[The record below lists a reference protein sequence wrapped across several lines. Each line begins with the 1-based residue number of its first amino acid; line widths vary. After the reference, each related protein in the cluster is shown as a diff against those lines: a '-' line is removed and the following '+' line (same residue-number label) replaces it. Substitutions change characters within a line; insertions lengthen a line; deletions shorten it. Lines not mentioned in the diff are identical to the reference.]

1 MWSFFSRDPAKDFQY
16 EIGEKVTGLEEKSIW
31 ILHRGKKK
39 SSGDP
44 VSIFEFDIKNASET
58 QIQTA
63 KSSLK
68 RIKTLRHPNILT
80 FLDGIETDKV
90 IYFATEPVVPLETY
104 LQENDSDG
112 HNKIAIS
119 WGLHQIVK
127 GLSFLV
133 NDCNLIHNN
142 VCMASIFVDPA
153 GEWKL
158 GGVDYM
164 YPAQGAD
171 SIPPVK
177 ILPLLERYNSPEK
190 TEGKKVRTE
199 KWSADMWGLGCL
211 IWEVF
216 NGTLPKTASLKS
228 PGKIPQSLIP
238 HYCELVGANPR
249 SRPNPAKFIENCR
262 HKGGFMNNTFV
273 DSMMFLEEIQI
284 KDQAEK
290 NKFFAN
296 LTPSLDSFPPAFC
309 RNKILPQLLTA
320 FEYGNAGSS
329 VLAPLFKIGK
339 YLETS
344 EYQAKIVPCVVKLF
358 SSPDRATRVKLLQQI
373 EFFVEHLQPDT
384 VNTQI
389 FPNVISGFM
398 DTNPMVRES
407 TIKAMLHLAPK
418 LNHKNLNEELMKH
431 FARLQSKDDQG
442 GIRTNTT
449 VCLGKIACFINPG
462 ARQKILCSA
471 FMRAM
476 KDPFPPARQAGILG
490 IAATQNFYS
499 LSEVATR
506 LLPALCT
513 SARDPD
519 KGVRDQAFKSIKGFV
534 SKLEKVSENP
544 DLEEEFEKEV
554 MSGSA
559 GGPSSAG
566 WAGWAVTG
574 MSSLTSKIYNK
585 ATTRSGPASTSQ
597 VNQKPASPSQTST
610 PSAATEAATVSM
622 GNPGRQRV
630 EQDDQDE
637 EEENQTGGGWDEDD
651 WGDLDDSNNSGT
663 ANQRKEDLGGGWD
676 VDDDDDWGSLED
688 SGPTK
693 PQEKR
698 EQPGDPMSRL
708 KPAANEFISTRSTG
722 LPTTDSYNWD
732 DGADDDFFSNLK
744 GPDKSRS
751 KSNTPERENAPRAS
765 PVRHSASK
773 SSAAQAALSR
783 TMGGPSK
790 SQGWDEDDGWNDTGG
805 GDGGWDEGSGWEG
818 DGWGDSGSPG
828 ESQADRLKRERE
840 EKKRQRQREIQEKR
854 DARKAS
860 GAMKLGAKKKDI
872 DLSGWS

>member
-1 MWSFFSRDPAKDFQY
+1 MWSLFSRDPAKDFQY
-16 EIGEKVTGLEEKSIW
+16 EIGEKFTGLEEKSIW
-31 ILHRGKKK
+31 TLHRGKKK
-39 SSGDP
+39 NSGDP
-44 VSIFEFDIKNASET
+44 VSIFAFDIKAASET

-112 HNKIAIS
+112 HNQIAIS
-119 WGLHQIVK
+119 WGLHQIMK

-142 VCMASIFVDPA
+142 VCMASVFVDPA

-177 ILPLLERYNSPEK
+177 ILPLLERYDSPEK

-262 HKGGFMNNTFV
+262 QRGGFMNNTFV

-320 FEYGNAGSS
+320 FEYGSAGSS

-418 LNHKNLNEELMKH
+418 LNYKNLNEELMKH

-471 FMRAM
+471 FMRAL

-499 LSEVATR
+499 LTEVANR
-506 LLPALCT
+506 LLPALCCST
-513 SARDPD
+513 RDPD

-544 DLEEEFEKEV
+544 DLEEEFEKDV
-554 MSGSA
+554 MSGSTGA
-559 GGPSSAG
+559 PSTSG

-585 ATTRSGPASTSQ
+585 ATTKSGPASASQ
-597 VNQKPASPSQTST
+597 ANQKPASTSSSSQSSAPSG
-610 PSAATEAATVSM
+610 AKGALEASR
-622 GNPGRQRV
+622 GNLGEKGA
-630 EQDDQDE
+630 EQNEKE
-637 EEENQTGGGWDEDD
+637 ETQTGSGWDEDD
-651 WGDLDDSNNSGT
+651 WGDMDDSNISDT
-663 ANQRKEDLGGGWD
+663 ANKSKENLGDGWD
-676 VDDDDDWGSLED
+676 DDDDDWGSLED
-688 SGPTK
+688 TAATK
-693 PQEKR
+693 TQDKPA
-698 EQPGDPMSRL
+698 QPVDLMSRL
-708 KPAANEFISTRSTG
+708 KPAANEFVSTRSTG
-722 LPTTDSYNWD
+722 LPTTDSYDWD
-732 DGADDDFFSNLK
+732 NGADDEFFSNLK
-744 GPDKSRS
+744 GPEKSRS

-765 PVRHSASK
+765 PARQSAPK
-773 SSAAQAALSR
+773 ISAASSR
-783 TMGGPSK
+783 TMGESLK
-790 SQGWDEDDGWNDTGG
+790 SQGWDEDDGWNDAGGEGG
-805 GDGGWDEGSGWEG
+805 GGGPGWES
-818 DGWGDSGSPG
+818 DGWGDSASTG
-828 ESQADRLKRERE
+828 ESQADKLKRERE
-840 EKKRQRQREIQEKR
+840 EKKKQRQREIQEKR
-854 DARKAS
+854 DARKAA

-872 DLSGWS
+872 DLSEWS

>member
-1 MWSFFSRDPAKDFQY
+1 MWSFFSRDPAKDFHY
-16 EIGEKVTGLEEKSIW
+16 DIGEKVTGLEDKSIW
-31 ILHRGKKK
+31 TLHRGKKK

-44 VSIFEFDIKNASET
+44 VSIFAFDVKSASET

-80 FLDGIETDKV
+80 FLDGVETDKV
-90 IYFATEPVVPLETY
+90 IYFATEPVEPLETY

-112 HNKIAIS
+112 HNQIAIS

-142 VCMASIFVDPA
+142 VCMASVFVDPA

-164 YPAQGAD
+164 YPAQGND

-177 ILPLLERYNSPEK
+177 ILPLLERYDSPEK
-190 TEGKKVRTE
+190 TDGKKVRAE

-262 HKGGFMNNTFV
+262 KREGFMNNTFV

-284 KDQAEK
+284 KDQVEK

-339 YLETS
+339 HLESS

-373 EFFVEHLQPDT
+373 EFFVEHLQPET
-384 VNTQI
+384 VNSQI
-389 FPNVISGFM
+389 FPNVVSGFM

-418 LNHKNLNEELMKH
+418 LNYKNLNEELMKH

-449 VCLGKIACFINPG
+449 VCLGKIACYLNPG
-462 ARQKILCSA
+462 SRQKILCSA

-490 IAATQNFYS
+490 IAASQNFYS
-499 LSEVATR
+499 LSEVANR
-506 LLPALCT
+506 LLPALCCAT
-513 SARDPD
+513 RDPD

-534 SKLEKVSENP
+534 SKLEKVSEDP
-544 DLEEEFEKEV
+544 ELEEEFEKDV
-554 MSGSA
+554 MSGST
-559 GGPSSAG
+559 GGPSTSG

-574 MSSLTSKIYNK
+574 MSSLTSKIYSK
-585 ATTRSGPASTSQ
+585 ATTKAGPGSTVQANKSQASSSSKTQPS
-597 VNQKPASPSQTST
+597 SPS
-610 PSAATEAATVSM
+610 PNIGARAASM
-622 GNPGRQRV
+622 GD
-630 EQDDQDE
+630 QDRGQQDEEDE
-637 EEENQTGGGWDEDD
+637 EEEPDTGGGWDEDD
-651 WGDLDDSNNSGT
+651 WGDLDDSSNLET
-663 ANQRKEDLGGGWD
+663 ADKSKEDPGGGW
-676 VDDDDDWGSLED
+676 DDDDDWGSLED
-688 SGPTK
+688 TGSTK
-693 PQEKR
+693 PQR
-698 EQPGDPMSRL
+698 EPERPVDPLSRL
-708 KPAANEFISTRSTG
+708 KPSANEFVSTRSTG

-744 GPDKSRS
+744 GPGKPRS
-751 KSNTPERENAPRAS
+751 KSNTPERETAPRSSPARAS
-765 PVRHSASK
+765 PSRNSASLPV
-773 SSAAQAALSR
+773 SSR
-783 TMGGPSK
+783 TKPQ
-790 SQGWDEDDGWNDTGG
+790 SQDWEDDDSWNDTGG
-805 GDGGWDEGSGWEG
+805 GGGGGWDEGPGWEG
-818 DGWGDSGSPG
+818 DGWGDASTGTG
-828 ESQADRLKRERE
+828 ESQADKLKRERE
-840 EKKRQRQREIQEKR
+840 EKKRQRQKEIQEKR
-854 DARKAS
+854 DARKAA
-860 GAMKLGAKKKDI
+860 GAMKLGAKKKEI
-872 DLSGWS
+872 NFSEWS